1 MMGLVPW
8 LYPWITSWK
17 WAPRP
22 LASWFREQKC
32 CVFSLAVFNL
42 FVDETVPPLQLAG
55 CAGHVQF
62 AKSVETSSHYSY
74 HTRLIQLDITHWP
87 AANKHLYRCTM
98 MSLTSLRYPYSRFLP
113 AAQNEL
119 KMEHVTMQIILVLGK
134 ELTVLM
140 VLDGI
145 VVAKNG

>member
-1 MMGLVPW
+1 
-8 LYPWITSWK
+8 
-17 WAPRP
+17 
-22 LASWFREQKC
+22 
-32 CVFSLAVFNL
+32 
-42 FVDETVPPLQLAG
+42 
-55 CAGHVQF
+55 
-62 AKSVETSSHYSY
+62 
-74 HTRLIQLDITHWP
+74 
-87 AANKHLYRCTM
+87 M

-119 KMEHVTMQIILVLGK
+119 KMEHVTMQIIVLGK

>member
-1 MMGLVPW
+1 
-8 LYPWITSWK
+8 
-17 WAPRP
+17 
-22 LASWFREQKC
+22 
-32 CVFSLAVFNL
+32 
-42 FVDETVPPLQLAG
+42 
-55 CAGHVQF
+55 
-62 AKSVETSSHYSY
+62 
-74 HTRLIQLDITHWP
+74 
-87 AANKHLYRCTM
+87 